1 MKKFLALA
9 LTGLFLAFAGV
20 NGAVQAAPAGAAVDA
35 LRVIKESTASQTE
48 IVRHRRWHRHR
59 WHRHRGYHRRC
70 RSVYRCW
77 RTPWGKR
84 RCGWVRRCR

>member
-1 MKKFLALA
+1 MRKFLALA
-9 LTGLFLAFAGV
+9 LTGLFLAFAGMT
-20 NGAVQAAPAGAAVDA
+20 GTTQAAPAGAAVDV
-35 LRVIKESTASQTE
+35 LRLLKDTTASQTQD
-48 IVRHRRWHRHR
+48 IRHHRRWHRHR
-59 WHRHRGYHRRC
+59 WHRRC